1 MVVFDLI
8 EIYFSPDFKQGKLSN
23 LVISLSIWE
32 CSNMGSIALLVSG
45 RFSSR
50 SFESDH
56 FLSDDQGE

>member
-1 MVVFDLI
+1 VFGLI
-8 EIYFSPDFKQGKLSN
+8 EIIFSPDFKQGKYSN

-32 CSNMGSIALLVSG
+32 CSNMGLIALLFPG

-50 SFESDH
+50 EFESYH